1 MGRAQPLAAQIRG
14 ADLSIHSIG
23 SEPEFQAPLS
33 QGTRLPLLRFGQRK
47 ESAMS
52 LKRNAKYVDFSSIAL
67 LVLAIAVPAVVML
80 AA

>member
-1 MGRAQPLAAQIRG
+1 
-14 ADLSIHSIG
+14 
-23 SEPEFQAPLS
+23 
-33 QGTRLPLLRFGQRK
+33 
-47 ESAMS
+47 MS